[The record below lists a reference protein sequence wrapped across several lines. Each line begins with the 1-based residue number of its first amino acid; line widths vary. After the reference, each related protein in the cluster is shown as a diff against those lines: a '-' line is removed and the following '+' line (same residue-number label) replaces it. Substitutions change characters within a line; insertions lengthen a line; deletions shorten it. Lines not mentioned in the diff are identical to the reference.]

1 VAVWVTNNVLVCED
15 EDQAQYVAYESDA
28 RHYKDVS
35 KFCFIFQMNY
45 SLSPI
50 LTLGARGR

>member
-1 VAVWVTNNVLVCED
+1 MAVWVTNNVLVCED

-35 KFCFIFQMNY
+35 KSVLFITFGTYLPLNSFYFHFTQ
-45 SLSPI
+45 
-50 LTLGARGR
+50 